1 VRQHD
6 RRVLGI
12 FVSIVAILAG
22 ITVLPAAAGAH
33 GAPAAAGSVGT
44 AVSNAPVV
52 DIAVT
57 SDGVSAPIRH
67 SSGVISFRVTTT
79 VIGHGRGSSIE
90 LVRLRPGTSPETF
103 ATHLAQIFSP
113 DRASA
118 MAAARAMMAE
128 AELFGGAQ
136 VQPDQPGTFTTGLLP
151 GTYYVFDLV
160 AFEFQPPA
168 GPEALHQ
175 LTITEDRH
183 GGFPPVPQA
192 TVWSLSTPNGPVFLA
207 PSRISASQPILFTNL
222 IDQVNAAVFMPVH
235 GDTTD
240 DDLQAFF
247 AALEGGPPAPSPFIG
262 GPVGSTPLSPGRS
275 IVLQLQLPPGRYA
288 LVTWVNDVDDD
299 ILLASKGMH
308 QIVTVT

>member
-22 ITVLPAAAGAH
+22 ITVLPAAAGAQR
-33 GAPAAAGSVGT
+33 APAASGSVGT
-44 AVSNAPVV
+44 TVSNAPVV

-57 SDGVSAPIRH
+57 SDGVSAPIRY

-79 VIGHGRGSSIE
+79 EIGHGRGSSID

-113 DRASA
+113 DRATA

-183 GGFPPVPQA
+183 GGLPPLPQA

-240 DDLQAFF
+240 DDLQALF

-262 GPVGSTPLSPGRS
+262 GPVGSTPLSTGRS
-275 IVLQLQLPPGRYA
+275 IVLQLHLPPGRYA
-288 LVTWVNDVDDD
+288 LVTWVKDVDDD